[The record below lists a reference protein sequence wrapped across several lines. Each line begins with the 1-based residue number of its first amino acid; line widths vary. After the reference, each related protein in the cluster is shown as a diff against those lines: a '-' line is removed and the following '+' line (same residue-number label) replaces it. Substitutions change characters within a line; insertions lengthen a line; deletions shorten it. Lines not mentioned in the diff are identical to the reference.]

1 LGRSFVGRLF
11 EWIAEIHFQ
20 KNSTVLF
27 SARLVRS
34 GRAPQVEGF
43 FDNTEVAPM
52 SRVLIVSNR
61 LPVTVE
67 RGDGGGFTV
76 VRSAGGLATGL
87 SGTHGGADSVWIGY
101 PGELRGLRKAEVREL
116 NARFAEQRL
125 VPVTVSAE
133 EIRKYYEGYSNGV
146 LWPMFHYQ
154 IDRLDLDSGR
164 NWETYREVNRRFAD
178 AVAAEYRPGDLIWV
192 QDYQLMLVPELLRER
207 LPEAA
212 IGFFLHIPFPST
224 EVFRILPQRERVLRG
239 LLGADLI
246 GFHTFA
252 YSRHFST
259 ALLHVLG
266 LEPGVD
272 SVRVGDRTVRLGVFP
287 MGIDAEAFDA
297 RSRSEAVTTE
307 LTRIRDELRG
317 CRLFLSIDRLDYTKG
332 LRRRLLAFERL
343 LRERPELRG
352 EVKLLQVVVPSR
364 TKVDSYARF
373 GRQVDELVGR
383 INGAFSD
390 VHYAPVQHL
399 YRSVDEDCLTALYRA
414 ADVMLVTPLRDGMNL
429 VSKEFVAARSD
440 EDGVLILSE
449 FAGASA
455 ELGEAIQIN
464 PYDLESQVAAF
475 ERALAMPEMERRARM
490 RSLRK
495 RVFKSSV
502 GHWAGEFLDRLKS
515 IEPPSLPPVQEKS
528 SPRHRLGEIA
538 AAREVLCLMDYDG
551 TLVDFQPS
559 PLLAAPDAGLRILL
573 NRLAEAPGVSSHI
586 VSGRPLATLEEWF
599 SALQIGLHAE
609 HGYWSRFAPDLP
621 WTSAGKGAPDWKEKI
636 LPIFESFTNRT
647 PGTLIEEKSAGVTW
661 HYRMANPE
669 HAARQARDLLLLL
682 NDVIANLPLEIL
694 RGEKIIE
701 VREHGV
707 NKGNVLRR
715 LLELHPGA
723 LVVAVGDDRTDEDMF
738 ETAPP
743 NAVTVVV
750 GRRSGVA
757 CHRLGGIAEVRG
769 FLADLAACRM
779 VLTVGAG

>member
-1 LGRSFVGRLF
+1 
-11 EWIAEIHFQ
+11 
-20 KNSTVLF
+20 
-27 SARLVRS
+27 
-34 GRAPQVEGF
+34 
-43 FDNTEVAPM
+43 M
-52 SRVLIVSNR
+52 SRILIVSNR
-61 LPVTVE
+61 LPVTVT
-67 RGDGGGFTV
+67 RGEDGGV
-76 VRSAGGLATGL
+76 VVTRSAGGLATGL
-87 SGTHGGADSVWIGY
+87 SGTHGEADSVWIGY
-101 PGELRGLRKAEVREL
+101 PGELRRLRKAELREL

-125 VPVTVSAE
+125 VPVTLSAAE
-133 EIRKYYEGYSNGV
+133 VRKYYEGYSNGI
-146 LWPMFHYQ
+146 LWPMFHYLLDQ
-154 IDRLDLDSGR
+154 LELDLGG
-164 NWETYREVNRRFAD
+164 NWETYVEVNRRFAE
-178 AVAAEYRPGDLIWV
+178 AVAAEYRAGDLVWV
-192 QDYQLMLVPELLRER
+192 QDYQLMLVPEFLREL
-207 LPEAA
+207 LPEAV

-224 EVFRILPQRERVLRG
+224 EVFRILPRRERVLRG

-252 YSRHFST
+252 YARHFAT

-272 SVRVGDRTVRLGVFP
+272 SVTVGDRTVRFGVFP
-287 MGIDAEAFDA
+287 MGIDAEAFDR
-297 RSRSEAVTTE
+297 RSRSEAVKAE
-307 LTRIRDELRG
+307 VTRIRDELRG
-317 CRLFLSIDRLDYTKG
+317 CRMFLSIDRLDYTKG

-352 EVKLLQVVVPSR
+352 VVKLLQVVVPSR
-364 TKVDSYARF
+364 TKVDSYAQF

-399 YRSVDEDCLTALYRA
+399 YRSVDEDQLTALYRA

-440 EDGVLILSE
+440 EDGVLVLSE
-449 FAGASA
+449 FAGAAA

-475 ERALAMPEMERRARM
+475 ERALAMPEAERRARM
-490 RSLRK
+490 RSLRR

-502 GHWAGEFLDRLKS
+502 SHWAGEFVGRLEG
-515 IEPPSLPPVQEKS
+515 IEPPSQPPVQVKT
-528 SPRHRLGEIA
+528 SPRQRLGELA

-551 TLVDFQPS
+551 TLVNFQSS
-559 PLLAAPDAGLRILL
+559 PLLAAPDPGLRMLL
-573 NRLAEAPGVSSHI
+573 QRLAEAPGVSPHI
-586 VSGRPLATLEEWF
+586 VSGRPLGTLDEWF
-599 SALQIGLHAE
+599 AALPVGLHAE

-621 WTSAGKGAPDWKEKI
+621 WASAGKAPPDWKEKI
-636 LPIFESFTNRT
+636 LPIFESFTSRT
-647 PGTLIEEKSAGVTW
+647 PGTLVEEKSAGVTW

-682 NDVIANLPLEIL
+682 NDVISGLPLEIL

-723 LVVAVGDDRTDEDMF
+723 LVVPIGDDRTDEDMF
-738 ETAPP
+738 EAAPP
-743 NAVTVVV
+743 DAVTVVV
-750 GRRSGVA
+750 GRRSSQA
-757 CHRLGGIAEVRG
+757 RHRLGGIAEVRD
-769 FLADLAACRM
+769 FLAEMAARRM
-779 VLTVGAG
+779 TLNVGAG

>member
-1 LGRSFVGRLF
+1 
-11 EWIAEIHFQ
+11 
-20 KNSTVLF
+20 
-27 SARLVRS
+27 
-34 GRAPQVEGF
+34 
-43 FDNTEVAPM
+43 M
-52 SRVLIVSNR
+52 SRILIVSNR

-67 RGDGGGFTV
+67 RGDGNAFTV
-76 VRSAGGLATGL
+76 TRSAGGLATGL
-87 SGTHGGADSVWIGY
+87 SGTHGDADSVWIGY
-101 PGELRGLRKAEVREL
+101 PGELRGLRKAELREL

-125 VPVTVSAE
+125 VPVALSAE
-133 EIRKYYEGYSNGV
+133 EVRKYYEGFSNGV
-146 LWPMFHYQ
+146 LWPLFHYLL
-154 IDRLDLDSGR
+154 DRLELDLGG
-164 NWETYREVNRRFAD
+164 NWETYREVNRRFAE
-178 AVAAEYRPGDLIWV
+178 AVIAEYRPGDLIWV

-207 LPEAA
+207 LPEAS
-212 IGFFLHIPFPST
+212 IGFFLHIPFPSA
-224 EVFRILPQRERVLRG
+224 EVFRILPKRERILRG

-252 YSRHFST
+252 YSRHFAT

-272 SVRVGDRTVRLGVFP
+272 SIKVGDRTVRFGAFP
-287 MGIDAEAFDA
+287 MGIDAEAFDR
-297 RSRSEAVTTE
+297 RSRSEPVMAE
-307 LTRIRDELRG
+307 LARIREELRG

-352 EVKLLQVVVPSR
+352 AVKLLQVVVPSR
-364 TKVDSYARF
+364 TKVDSYAQF
-373 GRQVDELVGR
+373 GRQVDEMVGR

-399 YRSVDEDCLTALYRA
+399 YRSVDEDQLTALYRA

-464 PYDLESQVAAF
+464 PYDLEHQVAAF
-475 ERALAMPEMERRARM
+475 ERALAMPAAERRARM

-495 RVFKSSV
+495 RVFNSSV
-502 GHWAGEFLDRLKS
+502 GHWAGEFLGRLGA
-515 IEPPSLPPVQEKS
+515 IEPPSLPPVQAKV
-528 SPRHRLGEIA
+528 SPRHRLGELA
-538 AAREVLCLMDYDG
+538 AARAVLCLMDYDG
-551 TLVDFQPS
+551 TLVDFQSS
-559 PLLAAPDAGLRILL
+559 PWLAAPDAELKTLL
-573 NRLAEAPGVSSHI
+573 NRLATAPGLSPHI
-586 VSGRPLATLEEWF
+586 VSGRTLGTLDEWF
-599 SALQIGLHAE
+599 AALPVGLHAE

-621 WTSAGKGAPDWKEKI
+621 WTSAGKASPDWKEKI
-636 LPIFESFTNRT
+636 LPIFESFTSRT

-682 NDVIANLPLEIL
+682 NDVISNLPLEIL

-738 ETAPP
+738 EAAPP
-743 NAVTVVV
+743 DAVTAVV
-750 GRRSGVA
+750 GRRSGLA
-757 CHRLGGIAEVRG
+757 RHRLGGVAEVRE
-769 FLADLAACRM
+769 FLAELAACRM
-779 VLTVGAG
+779 ALNAGAG

>member
-1 LGRSFVGRLF
+1 
-11 EWIAEIHFQ
+11 
-20 KNSTVLF
+20 
-27 SARLVRS
+27 
-34 GRAPQVEGF
+34 
-43 FDNTEVAPM
+43 M

-154 IDRLDLDSGR
+154 LDRLDLDSGD
-164 NWETYREVNRRFAD
+164 NWETYREVNRRFAE
-178 AVAAEYRPGDLIWV
+178 AVVAEYRPGDLIWV

-207 LPEAA
+207 LPEAS
-212 IGFFLHIPFPST
+212 IGFFLHIPFPSA
-224 EVFRILPQRERVLRG
+224 EVFRILPQRERMLRG
-239 LLGADLI
+239 LLGADVI

-252 YSRHFST
+252 YARHFAT

-272 SVRVGDRTVRLGVFP
+272 SVQVGDRTVRLGVFP

-297 RSRSEAVTTE
+297 RSRSETVTTE

-343 LRERPELRG
+343 LLRRPELRG
-352 EVKLLQVVVPSR
+352 TVKLLQVVVPSR
-364 TKVDSYARF
+364 TKVDSYAQF

-390 VHYAPVQHL
+390 VSYAPVQYL
-399 YRSVDEDCLTALYRA
+399 YRSVNEDQLTALYRA

-440 EDGVLILSE
+440 GDGVLVLSE

-455 ELGEAIQIN
+455 ELGEAIHIN
-464 PYDLESQVAAF
+464 PYDLDSQQAAF

-495 RVFKSSV
+495 RVFNSSV
-502 GHWAGEFLDRLKS
+502 RRWAGDFLDRLK
-515 IEPPSLPPVQEKS
+515 EVAPPPALPVRTKTTPH
-528 SPRHRLGEIA
+528 HRLGDIVA
-538 AAREVLCLMDYDG
+538 APKVLCLMDYDG
-551 TLVDFQPS
+551 TLVGFQPS

-573 NRLAEAPGVSSHI
+573 NRLATAPGLSSHI
-586 VSGRPLATLEEWF
+586 VSGRTVETLDDWF
-599 SALQIGLHAE
+599 AGLSVGLHAE

-621 WTSAGKGAPDWKEKI
+621 WTSAGKAPPDWKEKI
-636 LPIFESFTNRT
+636 LPIFETFVSRT

-682 NDVIANLPLEIL
+682 TDVISNLPVEIL
-694 RGEKIIE
+694 RGDKIIE

-738 ETAPP
+738 DAAPSD
-743 NAVTVVV
+743 AVTVLV
-750 GRRSGVA
+750 GWRTSSARYQLAGVA
-757 CHRLGGIAEVRG
+757 DVREFLAEV
-769 FLADLAACRM
+769 AACRR
-779 VLTVGAG
+779 VLKAGAG